1 MLLPLG
7 DSGMSSEQ
15 VAEPVAGG
23 QVATGRLV
31 SLDAFR
37 GITILGMLLV
47 NNVALDTATP
57 KNLTHAPWN
66 QGVNFADMVFPWFL
80 FIVGVA
86 IPYASASARRKGI
99 PAWRQ
104 YFKALGRCVTLVLL
118 GCLIDSSVVKRPVF
132 DLGVLQLI
140 GLSYFV
146 AALLYAASASVRLV
160 VAAALLLSYWALLR
174 FVPVP
179 GAGAGVFSES
189 QNVVRYINDVYLRSY
204 HLSGLV
210 SVIPTSALVIIGS
223 AIGDLLRN
231 GKYAPIRKSLVLM
244 AVGVALGFVGWA
256 WNLDL
261 PFNKP
266 VWTPSYILFT
276 AGWACAVLGALH
288 LVIDM
293 KGWRKWAFPLVIFG
307 MNAIAA
313 YVIPIL
319 AKMFILREWQWQ
331 MPDGSMLPIQQA
343 YLYYLVVHT
352 GKLAGGW
359 LYTIS
364 YMLLWWLVILEFY
377 RRKLFIRI

>member
-1 MLLPLG
+1 
-7 DSGMSSEQ
+7 MSAQPAGEQ
-15 VAEPVAGG
+15 S
-23 QVATGRLV
+23 ATARLV

-37 GITILGMLLV
+37 GLTILGMLLV

-57 KNLTHAPWN
+57 RNLTHAPWN

-86 IPYASASARRKGI
+86 IPYAVASARRKGI
-99 PAWRQ
+99 STRRQ
-104 YFKALGRCVTLVLL
+104 YLKALGRCVTLVLI
-118 GCLIDSSVVKRPVF
+118 GCLIDSSIVKRPVF

-140 GLSYFV
+140 GLAYFF
-146 AALLYAASASVRLV
+146 AAVLYAASAPIRLV
-160 VAAALLLSYWALLR
+160 VATALLLSHWALLR
-174 FVPVP
+174 FVSVP

-204 HLSGLV
+204 HLQGLV

-223 AIGDLLRN
+223 TLGDLLRSA
-231 GKYAPIRKSLVLM
+231 KHPPIRKSFFLV
-244 AVGVALGFVGWA
+244 AAGVAMGLVGWI

-276 AGWACAVLGALH
+276 AGWASFLLGALH
-288 LVIDM
+288 LTIDV

-307 MNAIAA
+307 MNAIVA
-313 YVIPIL
+313 YVLPIL
-319 AKMFILREWQWQ
+319 VKVFILREWLWQ

-352 GKLAGGW
+352 SKIAGGW
-359 LYTIS
+359 IYTIS
-364 YMLLWWLVILEFY
+364 YMLFWWLVILEFY